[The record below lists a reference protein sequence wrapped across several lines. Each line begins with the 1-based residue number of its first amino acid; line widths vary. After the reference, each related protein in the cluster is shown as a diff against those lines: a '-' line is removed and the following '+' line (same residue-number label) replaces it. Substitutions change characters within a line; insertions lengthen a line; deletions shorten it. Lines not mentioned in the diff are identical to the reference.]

1 MNESGRKGEAAA
13 EAYLILKG
21 YEIIEKNF
29 SCRFGE
35 IDLIAAKGRYLV
47 FCEVKTRSDGA
58 IVGAV
63 ESVGP
68 QKIARIIRAAS
79 YYLSSGKH
87 SQLQPRFDVIA
98 VRKRGPFYFVSEHIE
113 DAFS

>member
-1 MNESGRKGEAAA
+1 MNESGKRGEAAA
-13 EAYLILKG
+13 EAYLSLKG

-35 IDLIAAKGRYLV
+35 IDIIAAKNGYLV
-47 FCEVKTRSDGA
+47 FCEVKTRSDRA
-58 IVGAV
+58 FVSAV

-68 QKIARIIRAAS
+68 QKVAKIIKAAS
-79 YYLSSGKH
+79 YYLSAGRYPD
-87 SQLQPRFDVIA
+87 LQPRFDVVA